1 MAVRDL
7 RLVVI
12 DRDGTLNRD
21 PEDFLH
27 GPDDWEPLPGALEA
41 VARLNEAGW
50 RVVVASNQS
59 GLGRGLFDVDTLN
72 AVHARMHKALA
83 RVGGRIDAV
92 FFCPHAPEDAC
103 DCRKPAPG
111 LFLQIAAR
119 YGIAPAQLVAVG
131 DSVRD
136 ACAGVA
142 AGCDTHL
149 VLTGQSAVH
158 RDGTRPVGL
167 PEGVTIHDDLLAF
180 ADALIARHAPA
191 ARAADGPAAGM
202 GAARP

>member
-1 MAVRDL
+1 MPGRDL

-72 AVHARMHKALA
+72 AVHARMHRALA
-83 RVGGRIDAV
+83 QAGGRIDAV
-92 FFCPHAPEDAC
+92 FFCPHAPEDDC

-119 YGIAPAQLVAVG
+119 YGVAPAQLVAVG

-149 VLTGQSAVH
+149 VLTGQSAAH
-158 RDGTRPVGL
+158 RDGSRPPDL
-167 PEGVTIHDDLLAF
+167 PGGVTVHDDLLAF
-180 ADALIARHAPA
+180 ADALIARESAEA
-191 ARAADGPAAGM
+191 ASAAG
-202 GAARP
+202 GRP